1 MVRRRPGFT
10 LFELVLVLAVMVVV
24 AAISY
29 PSIDSVFNS
38 YKVGT
43 GADAVRAGWAKARAQ
58 AMNDGIP
65 YRFSVMPNTGNFRI
79 APDLPDFWG
88 GNGSSPD
95 SMDPANPP
103 FIFENIVPKGVRLN
117 PGNRSAG
124 GTAGDDGGRTILP
137 PDSIDP
143 ANWITIAVFLPDGTA
158 RDNACLRLDCKGA
171 RSIQLELRGLTGAV
185 KNRQL

>member
-95 SMDPANPP
+95 SMDPAN
-103 FIFENIVPKGVRLN
+103 
-117 PGNRSAG
+117 
-124 GTAGDDGGRTILP
+124 
-137 PDSIDP
+137 
-143 ANWITIAVFLPDGTA
+143 
-158 RDNACLRLDCKGA
+158 
-171 RSIQLELRGLTGAV
+171 
-185 KNRQL
+185 